1 MGKSALLIK
10 NIIKTS
16 LCKFLLWLFIALVS
30 LWPALVSNTA
40 LAESSSISS
49 LFTQNS
55 DDEILSPDQAFKIA
69 VEAVD
74 SNTLR
79 AVFQVAPGHYIYRER
94 IKFDIAATTDQSKN
108 ISINSIDLPP
118 GDIKQDPTFGESHVF
133 HKNFEA
139 LIHLATSQNSSQNS
153 SPRSLSLLASYQGCS
168 EKGLCYAPIHK
179 TLEVALLSDT
189 SGIATAANASE
200 VGPTNS
206 SSDDEATGLLKS
218 GKLWLVTIGFFGFG
232 LLLSFTPCMLPMMPI
247 LSGMIV
253 RDAQLQSATSKPSRL
268 RVFNLSFAY
277 TLGMA
282 LTYTLAGIG
291 AGLSGH
297 LLSNALQNAW
307 VLGASALVFVVLA
320 CSMFGFYE
328 LRLPSAFEN
337 AIVNT
342 SNRFNGGRF
351 IGLFIMGAFSA
362 LIVSPCVAAPLAGA
376 LIYISQTRD
385 VLLGGVA
392 LFSMAIGMGIPLLL
406 IGLSAGFIPKSGAW
420 MVTVRQSFG
429 VIMLAVAVWLISP
442 VIPVSLQLLL
452 WAALLI
458 VPATYIGA
466 FNRLDASASAWAKLC
481 KSIGIIML
489 LLGATLIIGAASGA
503 KSALQPLSG
512 LRVSS
517 ANAENK
523 LPFKQ
528 VRSVAE
534 LDSAIRNAAGK
545 TVMLDFYAD
554 WCVACK
560 ELEQFTFSNPAVGKA
575 LQNIVLLQADVTQN
589 SAEDAALLKRF
600 NLFGPPGVIFFD
612 TNGQEIPQAKTIGYK
627 SADRFLAT
635 LDKLN

>member
-1 MGKSALLIK
+1 LVIKSNTKAGLLGLVIA
-10 NIIKTS
+10 ICS
-16 LCKFLLWLFIALVS
+16 FLTV
-30 LWPALVSNTA
+30 LVSNTA
-40 LAESSSISS
+40 LAEPLSVSR
-49 LFTQNS
+49 LFTQAG
-55 DDEILSPDQAFKIA
+55 DDDQILSPDEAFKIA
-69 VEAVD
+69 VEAID

-94 IKFDIAATTDQSKN
+94 IKFDIAPSTGQSPA
-108 ISINSIDLPP
+108 ISISSVELPP
-118 GDIKQDPTFGESHVF
+118 GDIKQDPNFGESHVF

-139 LIHLATSQNSSQNS
+139 LIHLNTAGINTQNSN
-153 SPRSLSLLASYQGCS
+153 PIKLSLLATYQGCS

-179 TLEVALLSDT
+179 TIAVTLLTDI
-189 SGIATAANASE
+189 SGNASS
-200 VGPTNS
+200 NISDSAAIQS
-206 SSDDEATGLLKS
+206 SSDHATVLLKS
-218 GKLWLVTIGFFGFG
+218 GKLWLIAIGFFGFG
-232 LLLSFTPCMLPMMPI
+232 LLLSFTPCMLPMIPI

-253 RDAQLQSATSKPSRL
+253 RDAQAQGANSKPSRL
-268 RVFNLSFAY
+268 RVFNLSLAY

-307 VLGASALVFVVLA
+307 VLAASALVFVVLA

-328 LRLPSAFEN
+328 LRLPSKFES

-342 SNRFNGGRF
+342 SNRFNGGRL
-351 IGLFIMGAFSA
+351 IGLFIMGVFSA

-385 VLLGGVA
+385 VLIGGVA
-392 LFSMAIGMGIPLLL
+392 LFSMAIGMGVPLLL

-420 MVTVRQSFG
+420 MVNVRQSFG

-452 WAALLI
+452 WATLLI
-458 VPATYIGA
+458 ASATYIGA
-466 FNRLDASASAWAKLC
+466 FNNLDASATGWTKLC
-481 KSIGIIML
+481 KSLGIIML
-489 LLGATLIIGAASGA
+489 LLGATLIVGAASGA

-512 LRVSS
+512 LSVSS
-517 ANAENK
+517 ASAENK
-523 LPFKQ
+523 LAFQ
-528 VRSVAE
+528 RVRDVTE
-534 LDSAIRNAAGK
+534 LDNAIRSSAGK

-560 ELEQFTFSNPAVGKA
+560 ELEQFTFSNPAVAKA

-600 NLFGPPGVIFFD
+600 KLFGPPGVIFF
-612 TNGQEIPQAKTIGYK
+612 NGDGEEITHAKTIGYK
-627 SADRFLAT
+627 NSDSFLAVLNT
-635 LDKLN
+635 LN